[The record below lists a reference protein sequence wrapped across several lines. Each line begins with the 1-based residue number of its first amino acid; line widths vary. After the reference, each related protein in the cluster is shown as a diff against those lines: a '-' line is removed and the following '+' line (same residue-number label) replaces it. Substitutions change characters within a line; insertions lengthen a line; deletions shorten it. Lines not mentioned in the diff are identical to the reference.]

1 MNKEEVMKLIRT
13 RDGKIGTEVDRRVM
27 WHKSPNRAY
36 EELMSGMLPINVNES
51 YTYIQVQKA
60 LSEMSKSGN
69 NVAEFGVFGSYM
81 YAYQDETYEG

>member
-81 YAYQDETYEG
+81 YSYMDLGYEE